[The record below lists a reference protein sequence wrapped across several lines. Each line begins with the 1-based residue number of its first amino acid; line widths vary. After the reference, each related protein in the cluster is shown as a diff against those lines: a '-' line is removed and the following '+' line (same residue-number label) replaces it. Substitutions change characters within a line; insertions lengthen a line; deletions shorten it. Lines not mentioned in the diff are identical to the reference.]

1 MNLDNY
7 LKMDINILLSIVNM
21 KLRDEDGAIDDLCH
35 RYDIDRLALEQR
47 LQGAGWHYVAQSNQF
62 KQV

>member
-7 LKMDINILLSIVNM
+7 LTMDINILLSIVNM
-21 KLRDEDGAIDDLCH
+21 KLRDEEGDIDALCH
-35 RYDIDRLALEQR
+35 RYDMQQSALEQR
-47 LQGAGWHYVAQSNQF
+47 LNDAGWHYVAKNNQF

>member
-7 LKMDINILLSIVNM
+7 LTMDINILLSIVNM
-21 KLRDEDGAIDDLCH
+21 KLRDEVDSINALCQ
-35 RYDIDRLALEQR
+35 RYDLEQVALEER
-47 LQGAGWHYVAQSNQF
+47 LNRAGWYYVAASNQF